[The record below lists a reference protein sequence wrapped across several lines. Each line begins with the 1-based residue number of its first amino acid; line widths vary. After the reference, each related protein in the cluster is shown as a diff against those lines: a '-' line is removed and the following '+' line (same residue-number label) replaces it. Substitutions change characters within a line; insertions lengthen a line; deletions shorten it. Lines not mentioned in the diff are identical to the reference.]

1 MRVLLLCH
9 SFNSLTQRLHVAL
22 REAGREVS
30 VEFDVNG
37 AVTREAVA
45 LFRPD
50 VVVAP
55 FLKRAIPEDVWRSVR
70 CLIVHPGV
78 RGDKGP
84 SALDWAILDREA
96 FWGVTLIEARGEMDA
111 GPVWA
116 WREFP
121 LRPAT
126 KASLYRREVADAA
139 VACVFEALARLEAGE
154 TQAPTPANIGRGRL
168 RPACGEA
175 QRRID
180 PERCG
185 VDEALAIARAAD
197 GAPGALLSLFDRDW
211 RVYDLEPAVGLA
223 GSPGEAVARS
233 ECAVAV
239 GLADGAVWIGQAKR
253 PGAREIK
260 LPAAM
265 AMAAHLDDLRFAASP
280 SPLHLWEE
288 DHVAY
293 LSFDFYNGAFS
304 TADCRALSAAVDRAL
319 ARRPRALVLTGGA
332 DCWSNGM
339 HLGVIEAAASPA
351 DESWL
356 NINAMNDLVER
367 IARAEDVWT
376 VSALRGNAGAG
387 GVFLSLAADEVWMS
401 ETAILN
407 PHYKDMGNLYGSEY
421 WTYLLPKTVGPERAR
436 LIAAAR
442 LPMGIEEALRLGLAA
457 ERLPGD
463 LAGAD
468 AAIRARAAA
477 RVADVEGLARR
488 LAAKRAA
495 RAADE
500 ARKPLAAYREEELQ
514 RMKRNFYGF
523 DPSYHV
529 ARYNFIRKIPK
540 SRTPLTLAAH
550 RSSGRRLSEATAA
563 PPLSAPGAGRGRG
576 EGRGD

>member
-22 REAGREVS
+22 REAGHEVS
-30 VEFDVNG
+30 VEFDVND
-37 AVTREAVA
+37 AVTHEAVA
-45 LFRPD
+45 LFRPN
-50 VVVAP
+50 VVLAP

-70 CLIVHPGV
+70 SLVVHPGV
-78 RGDKGP
+78 RGDRGP
-84 SALDWAILDREA
+84 AALDWAILEREA
-96 FWGVTLIEARGEMDA
+96 NWGVTLIEACGEMDA

-121 LRPAT
+121 MREEAA

-139 VACVFEALARLEAGE
+139 VACVFEALARLAAGE

-180 PERCG
+180 PTHCNVE
-185 VDEALAIARAAD
+185 EALAIARAAD
-197 GAPGALLSLFDRDW
+197 GAPGALLTLFDSDW
-211 RVYDLEPAVGLA
+211 RVYDLKRADGLA
-223 GSPGEAVARS
+223 GPPGEVLARAESAVAI
-233 ECAVAV
+233 
-239 GLADGAVWIGQAKR
+239 GLVDGPVWIGQAKR

-260 LPAAM
+260 LPATS
-265 AMAAHLDDLRFAASP
+265 AMAAHLDDLPFAAGP
-280 SPLHLWEE
+280 SPLHLREE
-288 DHVAY
+288 DGVAI

-304 TADCRALSAAVDRAL
+304 TADCEALSAAIDRAL
-319 ARRPRALVLTGGA
+319 ARRPRVLVLTGGA
-332 DCWSNGM
+332 DCWSNGL
-339 HLGVIEAAASPA
+339 HLGIIEAAASPA
-351 DESWL
+351 DESWR

-387 GVFLSLAADEVWMS
+387 GVFLSLAADEVWMG
-401 ETAILN
+401 ENVILN

-421 WTYLLPKTVGPERAR
+421 WTYLLPKRVGPERAR

-442 LPMGIEEALRLGLAA
+442 LPMGIEEALRLGLAG
-457 ERLPGD
+457 ERLPGV
-463 LAGAD
+463 LADAD

-477 RVADVEGLARR
+477 RAADSEDLARR
-488 LAAKRAA
+488 LEAKRAA

-500 ARKPLAAYREEELQ
+500 ALKPLAAYREEELK

-540 SRTPLTLAAH
+540 SRTPLTLAVH
-550 RSSGRRLSEATAA
+550 RSSGRRIADAAAA
-563 PPLSAPGAGRGRG
+563 PSLPASSRG
-576 EGRGD
+576 EAG

>member
-22 REAGREVS
+22 REAGHEIA
-30 VEFDVNG
+30 VEFDVNDT
-37 AVTREAVA
+37 VTHEAVA

-70 CLIVHPGV
+70 SLVVHPGV

-84 SALDWAILDREA
+84 SALDWAILERESV
-96 FWGVTLIEARGEMDA
+96 WGVTLIEARGEMDA

-121 LRPAT
+121 MREAT
-126 KASLYRREVADAA
+126 KASLYRREVVDAA
-139 VACVFEALARLEAGE
+139 LACVFETLARLAAGE
-154 TQAPTPANIGRGRL
+154 TQAPTPANVGGGRL

-180 PERCG
+180 PKRCG
-185 VDEALAIARAAD
+185 VEEALAIARAAD
-197 GAPGALLSLFDRDW
+197 GSPGALLTLFDRDW
-211 RVYDLEPAVGLA
+211 RVYDLKHADGVA
-223 GSPGEAVARS
+223 GPPGEVFARS
-233 ECAVAV
+233 ENAVAV
-239 GLADGAVWIGQAKR
+239 GLVDGPVWIGHAKR

-260 LPAAM
+260 LPATL
-265 AMAAHLDDLRFAASP
+265 AMAAHFDDLPFAASP
-280 SPLHLWEE
+280 SPLRLWEE
-288 DHVAY
+288 DGVAF

-304 TADCRALSAAVDRAL
+304 TADCEALSAAVDRAL
-319 ARRPRALVLTGGA
+319 ARRPRVLVLVGGA
-332 DCWSNGM
+332 DCWSNGL

-351 DESWL
+351 DESWR

-367 IARAEDVWT
+367 IARAEEVWT

-387 GVFLSLAADEVWMS
+387 GVFLSLAADEVWMG
-401 ETAILN
+401 ENVILN

-421 WTYLLPKTVGPERAR
+421 WTYLLPKRVGPERTR
-436 LIAAAR
+436 RIAAAR
-442 LPMGIEEALRLGLAA
+442 LPMGIEEALRLGLAG
-457 ERLPGD
+457 ERLPGA
-463 LAGAD
+463 LASAD
-468 AAIRARAAA
+468 AAIRERAAA
-477 RVADVEGLARR
+477 RAADAEGLDRR
-488 LAAKRAA
+488 LEAKRAA

-500 ARKPLAAYREEELQ
+500 ALKPLAAYREEELK
-514 RMKRNFYGF
+514 RMKLNFYGF

-540 SRTPLTLAAH
+540 SRTPLTLAVH
-550 RSSGRRLSEATAA
+550 RSSGRRLADAA
-563 PPLSAPGAGRGRG
+563 IER
-576 EGRGD
+576 